1 MTYYNAKDLAA
12 AFRTVR
18 KNTIQVAQDIP
29 EDKYSFVPAPGTKT
43 VAAMLAHVG
52 ASTRFQDMVHR
63 ERRTSFDGMDF
74 AKLFE
79 EYSAYENKPRTK
91 AELIELLTREGE
103 AFASW
108 LEGLNDEFLAEHV
121 EMMPG
126 ATPPTKT
133 RFEMLMSVKEHE
145 MHHRAQL
152 MLIERMLGITPHLTR
167 VMEERMA
174 ARAART

>member
-1 MTYYNAKDLAA
+1 MLFYNAKDMAA

-29 EDKYSFVPAPGTKT
+29 EEKYSFVPAPGTKP
-43 VAAMLAHVG
+43 VADMLAHIA

-63 ERRTSFDGMDF
+63 ERRTSFEGIDF
-74 AKLFE
+74 AKLFD

-91 AELIELLTREGE
+91 AELIALLTREGE
-103 AFASW
+103 EFATW
-108 LEGLNDEFLAEHV
+108 LEGLDDDFLAERV
-121 EMMPG
+121 TMMPG
-126 ATPPTKT
+126 PQPQTKT
-133 RFEMLMSVKEHE
+133 RFEMLLSVKEHE

-174 ARAART
+174 ARMRT